1 MSNKPKP
8 IVLASLSKLLSIAEI
23 NEITALIERIGMN
36 NDYYFLTIFDANQK
50 ENIKFQVFYEKDFNK
65 VKYEELKKII
75 KDKLKR

>member
-8 IVLASLSKLLSIAEI
+8 IVLASLNKLLSIAEI